1 MKVPG
6 SIYPATIRA
15 GDASG
20 SQGGPGFMMGN
31 GSGNITIGHVW
42 GIPIQINPSTFLI
55 LGLVTWTLAGSLLPA
70 AYPEMSDVGRWLTGL
85 LTALL
90 FVASILLHELAHAWV
105 ARRNGIPVL
114 SVTLYIFGGI
124 AQLGGKPKTPGAE
137 FRVAAVGPVSSLILA
152 AIFYG
157 LNQVFVDRGYFGA
170 SSEWLAYI
178 NLILALFNLLPGYP
192 LDGGRILESIV
203 WGLTRKQET
212 GVRVAGTAGQIIAYG
227 LIGLGVFRVFR
238 GDVFGGIWSILIG
251 FILHNAATVEKRAFL
266 QQGQLAGTP
275 VSQVMGIVREPE
287 VPAGLTMQQLVEQ
300 HILGQGQGSF
310 IVTAA
315 GNPVGVLNLRD
326 VSNVPRADWG
336 QTTTGD
342 VMTPLTE
349 LPRVGPNDE
358 LLTAVQLM
366 DANQLLQVPVFDGS
380 HLAGLLTRDEVIR
393 HLRLRSEAGL

>member
-1 MKVPG
+1 MG
-6 SIYPATIRA
+6 R
-15 GDASG
+15 GD
-20 SQGGPGFMMGN
+20 
-31 GSGNITIGHVW
+31 GNITIGHVW

-55 LGLVTWTLAGSLLPA
+55 LALVTWTLARPEGLLPD
-70 AYPEMSDVGRWLTGL
+70 AYPELSAIGLWLTAL

-90 FVASILLHELAHAWV
+90 FFASILFHELAHAWV
-105 ARRNGIPVL
+105 ARRNGIPVV
-114 SVTLYIFGGI
+114 SITLYIFGGI
-124 AQLGGKPKTPGAE
+124 AQLGGKPKTPGSE
-137 FRVAAVGPVSSLILA
+137 FRIAAVGPVSSLVLA

-157 LNQVFVDRGYFGA
+157 LNQVSTDRGYFGA
-170 SSEWLAYI
+170 SSEWLFLI

-203 WGLTRKQET
+203 WSLTGKQET
-212 GVRVAGTAGQIIAYG
+212 GVKVAGTAGQVIAYG
-227 LIGLGVFRVFR
+227 LIALGAYRVFQ
-238 GDVFGGIWSILIG
+238 GDVFGGIWSVMIG
-251 FILHNAATVEKRAFL
+251 FILHNAATVEKKAFL

-287 VPAGLTMQQLVEQ
+287 VPAGLTMQDLVER

-326 VSNVPRADWG
+326 VSNLPRAQWD
-336 QTTTGD
+336 QTTAGD

-366 DANQLLQVPVFDGS
+366 DANQLLQLPVFDGS
-380 HLAGLLTRDEVIR
+380 RLTGLLTRDEVIH

>member
-1 MKVPG
+1 
-6 SIYPATIRA
+6 
-15 GDASG
+15 
-20 SQGGPGFMMGN
+20 MMGS
-31 GSGNITIGHVW
+31 GEGNITIGHAW
-42 GIPIQINPSTFLI
+42 GIPLRINPSTFLI
-55 LGLVTWTLAGSLLPA
+55 LALVTWTLAGGLLPA
-70 AYPEMSDVGRWLTGL
+70 AYPEMSDLGRWLTAL

-90 FVASILLHELAHAWV
+90 FFASILFHELAHAWV
-105 ARRNGIPVL
+105 ARRNGIPVA
-114 SVTLYIFGGI
+114 SITLYIFGGI

-137 FRVAAVGPVSSLILA
+137 FRVAAVGPASSLILA
-152 AIFYG
+152 AFFYG
-157 LNQVFVDRGYFGA
+157 LNQGFGDRGYFGA

-178 NLILALFNLLPGYP
+178 NMALALFNLLPGYP

-203 WGLTRKQET
+203 WGVTRKQET
-212 GVRVAGTAGQIIAYG
+212 GVKVAGTAGQIIAYG
-227 LIGLGVFRVFR
+227 LIGFGGFRAFQ
-238 GDVFGGIWSILIG
+238 GDVISGVWMVIIG

-266 QQGQLAGTP
+266 QEGRLAGTP

-287 VPAGLTMQQLVEQ
+287 VPAGLTMQDLVER

-326 VSNVPRADWG
+326 VSDVPRAEWE

-342 VMTPLTE
+342 VMTPLTD

-358 LLTAVQLM
+358 LLTAVQIM
-366 DANQLLQVPVFDGS
+366 DANQLLQLPVFDGTR
-380 HLAGLLTRDEVIR
+380 LTGLLTRDEVIH